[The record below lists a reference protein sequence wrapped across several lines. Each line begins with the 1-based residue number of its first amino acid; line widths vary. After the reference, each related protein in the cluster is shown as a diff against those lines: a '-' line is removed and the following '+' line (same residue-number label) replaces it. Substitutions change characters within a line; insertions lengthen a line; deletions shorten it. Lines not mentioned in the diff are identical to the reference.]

1 MGLWNTLRLDMERHR
16 LIALVGGG
24 GKTTSLYALA
34 HEARQAG
41 KTVIVTTSTHIV
53 PHPGLFLTGASGRPV
68 LRDLLAQYGIV
79 TVGTLT
85 REDKMTGAE
94 DLSACEAEADVVLV
108 EADGARL
115 RPLKAPADHEPVI
128 PPEADAVIALCG
140 MDCLGQSIQ
149 AASHRPER
157 VAALLDKP
165 LDAVV
170 TPADAARVLL
180 SPRGGRKNVGE
191 KPFRCIL
198 NKADTP
204 KRRTGAEEMAS
215 ILAAQG
221 VITAIT
227 FYTEEEQGGLCWF

>member
-1 MGLWNTLRLDMERHR
+1 MGLWNTLGLDMERHR
-16 LIALVGGG
+16 LVALVGGG

-41 KTVIVTTSTHIV
+41 KTIIVTTTTHMV
-53 PHPGLFLTGASGRPV
+53 PHPSLFLTGTSERET
-68 LRDLLAQYGIV
+68 LRGLLARYGIV

-94 DLSACEAEADVVLV
+94 DLSACKAEADVVLV

-115 RPLKAPADHEPVI
+115 HPLKAPADHEPVI
-128 PPEADAVIALCG
+128 PAEADAVVALCG
-140 MDCLGQSIQ
+140 ADCLGGSIQ
-149 AASHRPER
+149 AVCHRPER

-170 TPADAARVLL
+170 TSADVARVLL
-180 SPRGGRKNVGE
+180 STRGGRKSVGDL
-191 KPFRCIL
+191 PFRCIL

-204 KRRTGAEEMAS
+204 ERRAGAEKIAGL
-215 ILAAQG
+215 LAAQG
-221 VITAIT
+221 VTAAIT

>member
-1 MGLWNTLRLDMERHR
+1 MGLWSTLRLDMERHR

-41 KTVIVTTSTHIV
+41 KTVIVTTSTHMV
-53 PHPGLFLTGASGRPV
+53 PHPGLFLTGASRRPV

-94 DLSACEAEADVVLV
+94 DLSACKAEADVVLV

-165 LDAVV
+165 PDAVV

-180 SPRGGRKNVGE
+180 SSQGGRKNVGE

-204 KRRTGAEEMAS
+204 KRRTGAEETAS

>member
-41 KTVIVTTSTHIV
+41 KTVIVTTSTHMV

-68 LRDLLAQYGIV
+68 LRDLLVQYGIV

-94 DLSACEAEADVVLV
+94 DLSACKAEADVVLV

-128 PPEADAVIALCG
+128 PTEADAVIALCG
-140 MDCLGQSIQ
+140 MDSLGQSIQ

-165 LDAVV
+165 LGAVV

-180 SPRGGRKNVGE
+180 SPQGGRKNVGE

-204 KRRTGAEEMAS
+204 SRCAGAEEIAG

-227 FYTEEEQGGLCWF
+227 LYTEEEQGGLCWF

>member
-1 MGLWNTLRLDMERHR
+1 
-16 LIALVGGG
+16 
-24 GKTTSLYALA
+24 
-34 HEARQAG
+34 
-41 KTVIVTTSTHIV
+41 
-53 PHPGLFLTGASGRPV
+53 
-68 LRDLLAQYGIV
+68 
-79 TVGTLT
+79 
-85 REDKMTGAE
+85 
-94 DLSACEAEADVVLV
+94 
-108 EADGARL
+108 
-115 RPLKAPADHEPVI
+115 
-128 PPEADAVIALCG
+128 

-157 VAALLDKP
+157 VAALLDKLP
-165 LDAVV
+165 DAVV

>member
-1 MGLWNTLRLDMERHR
+1 MGLWNSLGLDMARHR

-41 KTVIVTTSTHIV
+41 RTVIVTTTTHMV
-53 PHPGLFLTGASGRPV
+53 PHPGLFLTGTSSPAA
-68 LRDLLAQYGIV
+68 LRELLARYGIV

-94 DLSACEAEADVVLV
+94 DLSACKAEADLVVV

-140 MDCLGQSIQ
+140 ADCLGQRIREGC
-149 AASHRPER
+149 HRPEQ

-165 LDAVV
+165 LDAVL
-170 TPADAARVLL
+170 TPADVARVLL
-180 SPRGGRKNVGE
+180 SSRGGRKSVGD
-191 KPFRCIL
+191 KPFRCII

-204 KRRTGAEEMAS
+204 QRRAGAEEIAGL
-215 ILAAQG
+215 LAAVG
-221 VITAIT
+221 VTSAIT